1 MNKRS
6 CVPILLITAFALMFG
21 TSLAVFAQ
29 DPGVQTGTLMGFI
42 YKDDGKKP
50 QKGAQ
55 IILEPHPEKAEGQ
68 LEKYESNM
76 TEDDGSYRI
85 DNLPAGVYKVL
96 IRYKD
101 KEYKVKKLDV
111 ILTIIAGKENIVSF
125 SLKKQ
130 KTLAYILIPGTAAAA
145 ALGATLFTPDEDTP
159 ASPVTR

>member
-1 MNKRS
+1 MNNRS
-6 CVPILLITAFALMFG
+6 RILILMITAFALMFG
-21 TSLAVFAQ
+21 TSLAVSAQ
-29 DPGVQTGTLMGFI
+29 DPDIQTGTLMGFI

-55 IILEPHPEKAEGQ
+55 IILEPHPEKAAGQ
-68 LEKYESNM
+68 MDKYESNM
-76 TEDDGSYRI
+76 TEDDGAYRL
-85 DNLPAGVYKVL
+85 DNVPAGVYKVM

-111 ILTIIAGKENIVSF
+111 IVTIIAGKENIVSF

-145 ALGATLFTPDEDTP
+145 ALGATLFTPADDTP
-159 ASPVTR
+159 TSPVTR

>member
-1 MNKRS
+1 MSNSVRVITIS
-6 CVPILLITAFALMFG
+6 CVALAMLLGWPLTVA
-21 TSLAVFAQ
+21 AQ
-29 DPGVQTGTLMGFI
+29 DPVVLTGTLMGFV

-50 QKGAQ
+50 LKDVQ
-55 IILEPHPEKAEGQ
+55 IILEPHPEKTAGQ
-68 LEKYESNM
+68 LDKYESAL
-76 TEDDGSYRI
+76 TEDDGAYRI

-111 ILTIIAGKENIVSF
+111 IVTIVGGKENIVSF

-145 ALGATLFTPDEDTP
+145 LLGATLFTPDDDPEQ
-159 ASPVTR
+159 SPTTR